1 MLITHRGLYNNS
13 RKWREYRA
21 RAIEEQHQCQI
32 CGSMKHLV
40 VHHINPI
47 QWKWNEELQENAVEV
62 DSIYDL
68 LEVPLQVLCQS
79 CHNAQDDK
87 NNGED
92 NVRKL
97 MGW

>member
-1 MLITHRGLYNNS
+1 M
-13 RKWREYRA
+13 
-21 RAIEEQHQCQI
+21 EQHQCQI
-32 CGSMKHLV
+32 CGSMKHLI

-47 QWKWNEELQENAVEV
+47 QWKWSDEHNDNIVDV

-87 NNGED
+87 NSVED

>member
-1 MLITHRGLYNNS
+1 M
-13 RKWREYRA
+13 
-21 RAIEEQHQCQI
+21 EQHQCQI
-32 CGSMKHLV
+32 CGSMKHLI

-47 QWKWNEELQENAVEV
+47 QWKWSDEYNDDIVEV

-87 NNGED
+87 NSEED

>member
-1 MLITHRGLYNNS
+1 
-13 RKWREYRA
+13 
-21 RAIEEQHQCQI
+21 
-32 CGSMKHLV
+32 MKHLV

-47 QWKWNEELQENAVEV
+47 QWEWNEELQDDAVEV

-68 LEVPLQVLCQS
+68 LEVPLQVLCQA

-87 NNGED
+87 NNAED

>member
-1 MLITHRGLYNNS
+1 MKVTHRGLYNNS
-13 RKWREYRA
+13 RLWRKERA
-21 RAIEEQHQCQI
+21 RVIEEQYQCQI
-32 CGSMKHLV
+32 CGSMKRLI
-40 VHHINPI
+40 VHHVNPI
-47 QWKWNEELQENAVEV
+47 QWEYDPELGDYAVEV

-68 LEVPLQVLCQS
+68 INVPLQVLCQA

-87 NNGED
+87 NDEED